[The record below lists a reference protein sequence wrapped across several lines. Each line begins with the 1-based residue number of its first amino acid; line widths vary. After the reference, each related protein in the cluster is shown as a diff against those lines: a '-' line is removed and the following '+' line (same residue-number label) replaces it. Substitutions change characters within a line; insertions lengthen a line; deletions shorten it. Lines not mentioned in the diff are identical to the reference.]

1 MTVRQLFRLSFCQV
15 VFFVSVGYVFRKI
28 LTNGN
33 HGFNISQHR
42 KMHLTTP
49 FWASRT
55 ATLTILDRKIVKVTG
70 RNSQSGDAKQTVSQP
85 KIGCFALKS
94 QLFSSPEQWFWLK
107 KSSQTADIQHYTQEY
122 RKSANFRAPSLPRSY
137 RRFSRRS
144 SG

>member
-1 MTVRQLFRLSFCQV
+1 MSG
-15 VFFVSVGYVFRKI
+15 GYVFRKI
-28 LTNGN
+28 LTKGN

-107 KSSQTADIQHYTQEY
+107 KVRKPLIYNII
-122 RKSANFRAPSLPRSY
+122 RKSTENPRISALHLFREATDDSRGVQVDRSGRLAPQNRL
-137 RRFSRRS
+137 
-144 SG
+144 